1 MGLGLAR
8 EGWDGMRVRIEGSDF
23 SGELISLTP
32 RVLPNDSITTH
43 REGETPRTQRQ
54 EKNYKEHKLP
64 CTMYTP
70 QGVCVCVWG
79 GGGGGGGG
87 EGVSNLIP
95 RPSHCCLEAFSDSSC
110 CKRQVIKNW
119 SHAGKACG

>member
-8 EGWDGMRVRIEGSDF
+8 EGWDGRGIGVREEGSDF
-23 SGELISLTP
+23 IGELISP
-32 RVLPNDSITTH
+32 HSRVLPNLSITTH

-70 QGVCVCVWG
+70 QGVCVWG
-79 GGGGGGGG
+79 G
-87 EGVSNLIP
+87 E
-95 RPSHCCLEAFSDSSC
+95 
-110 CKRQVIKNW
+110 
-119 SHAGKACG
+119 